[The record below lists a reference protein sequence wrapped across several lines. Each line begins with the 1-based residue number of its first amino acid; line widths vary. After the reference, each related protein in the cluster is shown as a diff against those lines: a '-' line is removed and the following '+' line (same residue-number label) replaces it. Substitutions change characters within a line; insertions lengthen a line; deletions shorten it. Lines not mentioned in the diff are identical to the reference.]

1 MLADEPTGNLD
12 TNTGREMHQL
22 FFELNRELGM
32 TILIVTHNN
41 ELAGQTPRRLRMA
54 DGVIVDEA

>member
-1 MLADEPTGNLD
+1 
-12 TNTGREMHQL
+12 MHEL

-41 ELAGQTPRRLRMA
+41 ELAAQTQRKLRMV
-54 DGVIVDEA
+54 DGVIVEDEG